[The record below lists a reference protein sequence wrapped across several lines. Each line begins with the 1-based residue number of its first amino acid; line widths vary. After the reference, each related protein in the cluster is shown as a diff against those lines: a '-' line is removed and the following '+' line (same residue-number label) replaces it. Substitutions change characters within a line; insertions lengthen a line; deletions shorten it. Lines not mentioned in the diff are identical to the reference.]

1 MVFGIQLVIVKL
13 QKSYEFKS
21 AGSIYDYFIVEN
33 FRKTNERFSALKLK
47 PNPIPGKYI
56 NVPDYSPF
64 SRMSKIDIDG
74 VCHLFGNENYEL
86 AVMDNK
92 IVTFNVEST

>member
-1 MVFGIQLVIVKL
+1 LKILERQ
-13 QKSYEFKS
+13 
-21 AGSIYDYFIVEN
+21 
-33 FRKTNERFSALKLK
+33 NERFLTLKLK

-56 NVPDYSPF
+56 NVTYYSPF
-64 SRMSKIDIDG
+64 SRMSNIDIDG

-92 IVTFNVEST
+92 TITFNVEST